1 LRKRRL
7 TKGDRMRRS
16 MLGILLTAF
25 LAACSDTPTV
35 GAGEEAFEQHV
46 QRVSQGVQ
54 IQIVDFQKTN
64 GQSFERDGI
73 KGYHLFYRATV
84 AFPAGYR
91 PECVQ
96 RGSSFAGFDCF
107 LGFAGKAGLKP
118 VPAGASVAFAGTID
132 FERTENGWIAK
143 GIDVAETTVSVPDP
157 SDSRFDSSSPIILAQ
172 GQGGGEGGFWT
183 FETLNALDRKRAVS
197 LVARWPPALE
207 SAGASTYQI
216 VYLKPSLVRL
226 CVWNSVDPERLRA
239 AVLHGTNPPSDLR
252 LIEERAFRG
261 NCPTALE
268 AG

>member
-1 LRKRRL
+1 MLRF
-7 TKGDRMRRS
+7 

-35 GAGEEAFEQHV
+35 DAGKEAFGHRLQKD
-46 QRVSQGVQ
+46 SQGVQ

-64 GQSFERDGI
+64 GQAFERDGI

-96 RGSSFAGFDCF
+96 RGSNFAGFNCV
-107 LGFAGKAGLKP
+107 LAFAGKAGLKP

-132 FERTENGWIAK
+132 FERTENGWIPRRL
-143 GIDVAETTVSVPDP
+143 DVAEMTVSVPDP
-157 SDSRFDSSSPIILAQ
+157 SDTRFDSSSPIILAQ
-172 GQGGGEGGFWT
+172 GRGSGEGAFWT
-183 FETLNALDRKRAVS
+183 FETLNALDRGRAVS
-197 LVARWPPALE
+197 LVGRWPPALE
-207 SAGASTYQI
+207 SVGASTYEI
-216 VYLKPSLVRL
+216 AYLKPTLLRL
-226 CVWNSVDPERLRA
+226 CVWNLVDPQRLKV
-239 AVLHGTNPPSDLR
+239 AVVDGTNAPSDLR
-252 LIEERAFRG
+252 VIEERTFRG